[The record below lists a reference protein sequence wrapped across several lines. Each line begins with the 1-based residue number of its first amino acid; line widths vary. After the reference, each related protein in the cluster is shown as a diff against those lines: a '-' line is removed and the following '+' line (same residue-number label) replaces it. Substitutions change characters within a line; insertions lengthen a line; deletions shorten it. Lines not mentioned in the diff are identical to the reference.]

1 MRMFAVVLAALAVAG
16 CSSTPTVEPALRP
29 TSSAPGPAT
38 GGAGGRSGAP
48 GSTGTGQPTAPPPV
62 SPVDSRCPA
71 QLDSGQHNAAYGRLV
86 PPGIEVAWVLRCTVA
101 PQPDGT
107 RDLVVERSDS
117 DPSGL
122 LAALRVAD
130 EPPSRGACPA
140 LAMVVPYFAFVQRDG
155 HALVPRI
162 PVTGCRLPQPPVLQ
176 ALNALQFQVI
186 ARHRLP

>member
-1 MRMFAVVLAALAVAG
+1 M
-16 CSSTPTVEPALRP
+16 PTVEPALRP
-29 TSSAPGPAT
+29 TSSAPGPVT

-48 GSTGTGQPTAPPPV
+48 GSTGTGQPTAPAPV

-71 QLDSGQHNAAYGRLV
+71 QIDEGQHNAAYGRLV
-86 PPGIEVAWVLRCTVA
+86 PPDIAVAWVLRCTVK

-107 RDLVVERSDS
+107 RDLVVERSNS
-117 DPSGL
+117 DPANL
-122 LAALRVAD
+122 LAALRVGD
-130 EPPSRGACPA
+130 EPPSKGVCPA